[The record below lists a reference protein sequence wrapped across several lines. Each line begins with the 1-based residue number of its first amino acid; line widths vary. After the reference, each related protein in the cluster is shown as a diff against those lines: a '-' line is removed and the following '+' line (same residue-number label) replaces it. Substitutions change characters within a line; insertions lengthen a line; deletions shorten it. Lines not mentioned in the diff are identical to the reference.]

1 MEIGAIAYGSWD
13 LDARTVCLPTCTPGA
28 NRASSL
34 SAAWWAMTSARSSPS
49 SSWRPMSRED
59 NYNGKEV
66 RGNVN
71 IIKPLWN
78 PAPLEAPLK

>member
-13 LDARTVCLPTCTPGA
+13 LDARTVCVADEHSWCKQSQFAVGGLVGYDFGA
-28 NRASSL
+28 FITQFKL
-34 SAAWWAMTSARSSPS
+34 AADVS
-49 SSWRPMSRED
+49 ED